1 MNHAQRTRMIELDQV
16 ARAAQEAQ
24 LNFTQLVYP
33 KGCLVKIHHS
43 RGAFNARV
51 NNYSMD
57 GHQLT
62 VVNCKTDKAT
72 YAYPGSSR
80 TNTWIGE
87 PWASCVEFLEGPD
100 HEQ

>member
-24 LNFTQLVYP
+24 LHFTQLVYP
-33 KGCLVKIHHS
+33 KGCLVKVHHS

-62 VVNCKTDKAT
+62 VVNCQTGKAT
-72 YAYPGSSR
+72 YACPQISR
-80 TNTWIGE
+80 TNTAAGE